1 VFIGKHDRSLDD
13 KGRLVL
19 PSSYRREFEDA
30 GGGIVAPWDRCLA
43 MWPRDVFEGVMDK
56 LIEKVESGEAKDD
69 VARVFQSQA
78 AEFALDGQGR
88 FVVPV
93 NHRTHAGI
101 ERDVQVIGQRNRVEL
116 WDVARFAAIEQ
127 ENAPADVSAEIRNL
141 RIFS

>member
-1 VFIGKHDRSLDD
+1 MFIGKHDRSLDD

-19 PSSYRREFEDA
+19 PTPYRRPFDDA

-56 LIEKVESGEAKDD
+56 LIEKVEAGEANDD

-78 AEFALDGQGR
+78 AEFQLDGQGR

-93 NHRTHAGI
+93 QHRGHAAI
-101 ERDVQVIGQRNRVEL
+101 QRDVLVIGQRSRIEL
-116 WDVARFAAIEQ
+116 WDVDRFGAVEE
-127 ENAPADVSAEIRNL
+127 ENTPDAVSTEIRSL
-141 RIFS
+141 RIF

>member
-1 VFIGKHDRSLDD
+1 MFIGKHDRSLDD

-19 PSSYRREFEDA
+19 PTTYRRTFDDA

-56 LIEKVESGEAKDD
+56 LIDKVESGDASDD

-93 NHRTHAGI
+93 QHRSHAGI
-101 ERDVQVIGQRNRVEL
+101 QRDVYVIGQRRRLEL
-116 WDVARFAAIEQ
+116 WDTARFDAVEG
-127 ENAPADVSAEIRNL
+127 EHTFDDVSAELRRL
-141 RIFS
+141 RIL